1 MASEAL
7 PGSFRD
13 PSGFLFLREGVLYR
27 QVNPAYGEDYEHLV
41 RSGLYESLAADG
53 HLVRHE
59 EVSSDASTGA
69 FRILQQTDSFVSYPY
84 EWCFGQ
90 LKAAAELTLEIARK
104 ALGFGMCLKDA
115 SAYNIQ
121 FRGALPIL
129 IDTLSFRLVPGEPW
143 VAYRQF
149 CQHFLAPLAVMA
161 HRDARLSQLLRVYI
175 DGLPLDL
182 ASELL
187 PARTRLSLWPPDAP
201 AYARREPAAAL
212 NPTRRLRLPRGEW
225 ESTAWWPFST
235 ASRARSPASPG
246 KAPEGS
252 GPTITITRTIPRGP
266 ARRRSGSSRQ
276 SFPRSP
282 RRPSGTSARTPVSS
296 ARRRRRRARTRS
308 RSITTPPRWN
318 AITDA
323 AFARKEPRILPLVL
337 DLSNPS
343 GGTGWA
349 NRERASLSERGPA
362 DLTLA
367 LALIHHLAIGNN
379 VPFEKIAE
387 FARRDGADTGDRVRA
402 QGRLA
407 SAAHARDAR
416 GRLRRIHGRGLR
428 AGLRAALSLDLEG
441 SHPRE
446 RPDDLSDGAKDERT
460 VIRRPCRNCIPSSSR
475 SSRPFL
481 WQPPTRRRYRCGTSG
496 RRRRPVWRRRAFSG
510 ASCDQCSEAGRRPG

>member
-27 QVNPAYGEDYEHLV
+27 HVNPAYAEDYEHLK
-41 RSGLYESLAADG
+41 RSGLYESLAEDG
-53 HLVRHE
+53 KLVRHE
-59 EVSSDASTGA
+59 EASSDASTGA
-69 FRILQQTDSFVSYPY
+69 FRILRPERIPFVSYPY

-129 IDTLSFRLVPGEPW
+129 IDTLSFRRLAPGEPW

-187 PARTRLSLWPPDAP
+187 PARTRLSFGLLTHLHMHARSQQRHESDAALPPSRRQMGKYGLVALLDSLQSVVSGLSWQGSGGGWADYYGHTNYSEGAREEKLRIVGGILSEAAP
-201 AYARREPAAAL
+201 RTVWDLGANTGLYSEAAA
-212 NPTRRLRLPRGEW
+212 
-225 ESTAWWPFST
+225 
-235 ASRARSPASPG
+235 RAGAY
-246 KAPEGS
+246 
-252 GPTITITRTIPRGP
+252 TI
-266 ARRRSGSSRQ
+266 A
-276 SFPRSP
+276 FDY
-282 RRPSGTSARTPVSS
+282 
-296 ARRRRRRARTRS
+296 
-308 RSITTPPRWN
+308 
-318 AITDA
+318 DA
-323 AFARKEPRILPLVL
+323 AAVERHYRRCLDRKEPRILPLVL

-379 VPFEKIAE
+379 VPFERIAE
-387 FARRDGADTGDRVRA
+387 FLAGTGRTLVIEFVPKDDSQVQRMLATREDVFAEYTADSFERAFARHFRMV
-402 QGRLA
+402 
-407 SAAHARDAR
+407 SKSP
-416 GRLRRIHGRGLR
+416 I
-428 AGLRAALSLDLEG
+428 
-441 SHPRE
+441 RE
-446 RPDDLSDGAKDERT
+446 
-460 VIRRPCRNCIPSSSR
+460 
-475 SSRPFL
+475 
-481 WQPPTRRRYRCGTSG
+481 SG
-496 RRRRPVWRRRAFSG
+496 RTMYRMEQRRS
-510 ASCDQCSEAGRRPG
+510 